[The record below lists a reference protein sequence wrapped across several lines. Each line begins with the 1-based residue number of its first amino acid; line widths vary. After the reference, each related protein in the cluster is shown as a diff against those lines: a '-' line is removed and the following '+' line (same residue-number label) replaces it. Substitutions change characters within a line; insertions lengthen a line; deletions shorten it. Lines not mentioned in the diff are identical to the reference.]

1 MAEEERF
8 VRQKYAFDKI
18 PINAIGYCLKEVKIT
33 PNEIDIVAFG
43 WDYKLMYKLRQ
54 KKFNYTD
61 DEILDV
67 IFPRKIFRYNKR
79 PKLVIVPHHIAH
91 AASVFFTSGLK
102 ESAILVIDGQG
113 EDSSTSI
120 AHGKDKTIKILK
132 SFPIQNSLGYFY
144 ESVNKYIGFHY
155 FDSGKTMGL
164 APYGRSVFD
173 FRNIKLDDCGY
184 TIRLPRKLKYNPEY
198 LDEQETLVNLW
209 HEKIKEF
216 VNLPNSVK
224 YEFDKSKNRIISKLE
239 IPQTYKDLAASAQAV
254 LEKAVDH
261 LVSIAVKM
269 TGCNNLCISG
279 GVGLNC
285 VANGK
290 LLYNPLIKIL
300 YVFPAANDAGVS
312 AGAAL
317 YASALYDK
325 NVGFTKLE
333 QVYLGPIYTNNQIRK
348 ILNERKI
355 KYKISVNVY
364 KETAQLLADNKII
377 GWFQEKMEVGPRALG
392 NRSIL
397 ASPIKKS
404 MWNKVNT
411 IKDRELWRPLAP
423 SILDKY
429 KDEYFEN
436 AQYSPFMLKTFQ
448 VKKNKQSLIPAVVHI
463 DGSTRPQTV
472 SKKAN
477 KRFWLLI
484 NEFYKITGI
493 PVLLNTSF
501 NGPGEPVVCTPQDA
515 IVMFYNSGLDFLV
528 IDNLIIPKENIKN

>member
-1 MAEEERF
+1 
-8 VRQKYAFDKI
+8 
-18 PINAIGYCLKEVKIT
+18 
-33 PNEIDIVAFG
+33 
-43 WDYKLMYKLRQ
+43 
-54 KKFNYTD
+54 
-61 DEILDV
+61 
-67 IFPRKIFRYNKR
+67 
-79 PKLVIVPHHIAH
+79 
-91 AASVFFTSGLK
+91 
-102 ESAILVIDGQG
+102 
-113 EDSSTSI
+113 
-120 AHGKDKTIKILK
+120 
-132 SFPIQNSLGYFY
+132 
-144 ESVNKYIGFHY
+144 
-155 FDSGKTMGL
+155 
-164 APYGRSVFD
+164 
-173 FRNIKLDDCGY
+173 
-184 TIRLPRKLKYNPEY
+184 
-198 LDEQETLVNLW
+198 
-209 HEKIKEF
+209 
-216 VNLPNSVK
+216 
-224 YEFDKSKNRIISKLE
+224 
-239 IPQTYKDLAASAQAV
+239 
-254 LEKAVDH
+254 
-261 LVSIAVKM
+261 M